1 MFRRFDME
9 ITMAHGAGGKVM
21 GQLISEVII
30 SSLKNKSIGEVGLEQ
45 LDDGGSI
52 SMKEYEVV
60 ISTDSYTVKPLFF
73 PGGDIGKLAVC
84 GTIND
89 ISVMGA
95 KPMAIAS
102 AIVLREGFP
111 MGDLERIMHSMGD
124 VSRKEMV
131 PIITGD
137 IKVVERDALD
147 GAIITTT
154 GVGVVLGKGK
164 IIKDSGLGIGDKIIL
179 TGSVGDHGV
188 ALMSFREGF
197 GFETTLKSDAAPIW
211 TMIEKALAVGGI
223 TAMKDPTRGGLSAAL
238 NEWAAKNKL
247 GLLIH
252 EERIP
257 LKEEVVAA
265 SEMLGIDPFIVG
277 NEGKAIIGVKA
288 EKAKGVLEAVRSTKV
303 GRDAQIIGEVMSKHA
318 GRVILETM
326 VSGKRI
332 MEPPIGDPVP
342 RVC

>member
-1 MFRRFDME
+1 ME

-21 GQLISEVII
+21 GQLISETIL
-30 SSLKNKSIGEVGLEQ
+30 SSLKNKSVGEVGLEQ

-52 SMKEYEVV
+52 SMGEYEVV
-60 ISTDSYTVKPLFF
+60 ISTDSYTVKPIFF

-89 ISVMGA
+89 VSVMGA
-95 KPMAIAS
+95 KPLAIAS
-102 AIVLREGFP
+102 AIVLREGFLTE
-111 MGDLERIMHSMGD
+111 DLERIMRSMGD

-131 PIITGD
+131 SIITGD
-137 IKVVERDALD
+137 TKVVERGALD

-154 GVGVVLGKGK
+154 GIGRVFGKGR
-164 IIKDSGLGIGDKIIL
+164 IIKDSGLGIGDRIIL

-197 GFETTLKSDAAPIW
+197 GFETTLQSDVAPLW

-223 TAMKDPTRGGLSAAL
+223 TAMKDPTRGGLSATL
-238 NEWAAKNKL
+238 NEWAAKNTL
-247 GLLIH
+247 GLRIH

-265 SEMLGIDPFIVG
+265 SEMLGIDPFVVA
-277 NEGKAIIGVKA
+277 NEGKAIVGVKA
-288 EKAKGVLEAVRSTKV
+288 EKAEEVLEAIKSTKV
-303 GRDAQIIGEVMSKHA
+303 GRDAQIIGEVMSEYA

-326 VSGKRI
+326 VRGKRI